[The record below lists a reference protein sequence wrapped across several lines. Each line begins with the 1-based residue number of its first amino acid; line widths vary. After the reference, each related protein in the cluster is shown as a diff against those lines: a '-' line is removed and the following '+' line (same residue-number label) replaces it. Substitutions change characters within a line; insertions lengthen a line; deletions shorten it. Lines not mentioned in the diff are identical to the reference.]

1 MAAAAV
7 AAREEEEG
15 GGGGGMQE
23 GGRRSR
29 YLWTFDS
36 RLYLDI
42 SRSFNCPQIF
52 TYGQSDL

>member
-52 TYGQSDL
+52 TYGRSDL